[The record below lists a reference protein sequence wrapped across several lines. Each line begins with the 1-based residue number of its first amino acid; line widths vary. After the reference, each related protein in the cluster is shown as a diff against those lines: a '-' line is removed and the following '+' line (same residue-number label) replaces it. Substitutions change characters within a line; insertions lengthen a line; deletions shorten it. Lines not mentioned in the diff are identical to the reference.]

1 MYSAIKR
8 LIENHSG
15 YTLAD
20 ALLQLMVLLLFSQ
33 LFMFFYPWYEESNR
47 TFHQRQ
53 EIEWELFTYDLQS
66 YLLDIKTIGLGANAN
81 LHIRRDERSFS
92 INRSSAVVRMQKEGQ
107 GNEPMLMNVYEIQF
121 FIDANRTT
129 LTTKVL
135 FTNGLRKEKDFV
147 ITYVKQ

>member
-1 MYSAIKR
+1 MYSAIKS
-8 LIENHSG
+8 LIENRSG

-20 ALLQLMVLLLFSQ
+20 ALLQLMVLILFSQ
-33 LFMFFYPWYEESNR
+33 LFMIFYPWYEESNR
-47 TFHQRQ
+47 SFHQRQ

-66 YLLDIKTIGLGANAN
+66 YLLDIKTIGIGANAN
-81 LHIRRDERSFS
+81 LHIGKDNRSLA

-107 GNEPMLMNVYEIQF
+107 GSEPMLMNVYEIQF
-121 FIDANRTT
+121 FIDVNRTT

-147 ITYVKQ
+147 ISYVKE

>member
-1 MYSAIKR
+1 MFSTIKR
-8 LIENHSG
+8 LPKNCSG
-15 YTLAD
+15 YTLVD

-33 LFMFFYPWYEESNR
+33 LFTLFYPWYEESYR

-53 EIEWELFTYDLQS
+53 EIEWELFTYDFQS
-66 YLLDIKTIGLGANAN
+66 YLLDIKTIGIGSNAN
-81 LHIRRDERSFS
+81 LYLGKNNRSIA

-129 LTTKVL
+129 LTTKIL
-135 FTNGLRKEKDFV
+135 FTNGLRKEKDFA
-147 ITYVKQ
+147 ITYVKE